1 MARRTVDV
9 EGRRLH
15 VSNLDK
21 VLYPEAGFSKAHV
34 LDYYVRIAPVLLP
47 HLAGRPLTMLRFPDG
62 VGGPSFFE
70 KRCPDHAPD
79 FVPTVALGREGADKV
94 VQHCD
99 IDSVAALVWV
109 ANLASLELH
118 TSLARRPDTT
128 VPTMVVFDL
137 DPGAPADI
145 VQCCQVAGWLREV
158 FDRLGLEAFPKT
170 SGSKGLQVYVPVN
183 RPTTYEATKG
193 FALAVGQLL
202 ERVHGDVVTTTM
214 SKDVRPGKVFV
225 DWSQNT
231 LTKTTV
237 CVYSLRARSE
247 PTVSTP
253 VTWEEVAATAA
264 DGDGGRLRFLASDVL
279 ARVEARGDLFAPTAT
294 LEQDLP
300 TLT

>member
-1 MARRTVDV
+1 MTRRTVEV
-9 EGRRLH
+9 EGHQLA

-21 VLYPEAGFSKAHV
+21 VLYPEAGFTKAHV
-34 LDYYVRIAPVLLP
+34 LDYYVRIAPVLLT

-62 VGGPSFFE
+62 VTGPSFFE
-70 KRCPDHAPD
+70 KRCPDHAPP
-79 FVPTVALGREGADKV
+79 FVRTVALGREGKDKV

-99 IDSVAALVWV
+99 IDSVAALAWV

-145 VQCCQVAGWLREV
+145 VQCCQVAGWLRDV
-158 FDRLGLEAFPKT
+158 FQRLGLEAFPKT
-170 SGSKGLQVYVPVN
+170 SGSKGLQVYVPLN
-183 RPTTYEATKG
+183 RPTDYEATKD
-193 FALAVGQLL
+193 FARRIGELI
-202 ERVHGDVVTTTM
+202 ERVHGDLVTTNM
-214 SKDVRPGKVFV
+214 SKDVRPGRVFI

-237 CVYSLRARSE
+237 CAYSLRARSH

-253 VTWEEVAATAA
+253 VTWDEVAATA
-264 DGDGGRLRFLASDVL
+264 DGGDASTLRFVAADVL
-279 ARVEARGDLFAPTAT
+279 ARVDAHGDLFAPTAT
-294 LEQDLP
+294 LEQELP
-300 TLT
+300 ALG